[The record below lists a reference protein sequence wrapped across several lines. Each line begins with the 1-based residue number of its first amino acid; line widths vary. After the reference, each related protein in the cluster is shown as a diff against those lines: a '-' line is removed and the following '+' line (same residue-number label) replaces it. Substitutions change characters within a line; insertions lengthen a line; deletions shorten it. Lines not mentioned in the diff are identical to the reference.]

1 MILQKLSIL
10 NYKNI
15 KAAELDLSP
24 GLNCLV
30 GPNGAGKTNAIDAV
44 HYLSFCRSA
53 LCAVDSQVMRHGEDF
68 FMLEG
73 RYQTDGGEPLSV
85 YCGMKRG
92 TKKHFKRDG
101 KEYRRLSEH
110 IGLVPLVSVSPA
122 DSLLIDGGSEERR
135 RLMDIVIS
143 QYDRAYLDA
152 LARYSKA
159 LAQRNAMLRAEA
171 EPDPE
176 LIGIL
181 EEQMAVE
188 GEAIF
193 ARREAFVEE
202 LVPAF
207 QHYYSVISSG
217 RESVGIA
224 YESHCRRGP
233 LLDVI
238 RRDRAKDRAVGY
250 SLHGI
255 HRDDLAFT
263 LGGHPMKREGSQGQG
278 KTFVVALKLAQ
289 FGFLS
294 RTASR
299 TTPLLLLDDVFDKLD
314 AARVE
319 RIVALVSGEGFGQIF
334 MTDTNREHLDGIL
347 RICSHDYKI
356 FRVSDGEIKEGGDV

>member
-15 KAAELDLSP
+15 KAAELELSP

-68 FMLEG
+68 FIIEG
-73 RYQTDGGEPLSV
+73 RYQTDGGEPLTV

-176 LIGIL
+176 LLGIL
-181 EEQMAVE
+181 EEQMAAE

-193 ARREAFVEE
+193 ARREAFVAE

-289 FGFLS
+289 FGFLG
-294 RTASR
+294 RTASH

-319 RIVALVSGEGFGQIF
+319 RIVALVSGQGFGQIF

-347 RICSHDYKI
+347 RLSSHDYKI

>member
-15 KAAELDLSP
+15 KAAELELSP

-68 FMLEG
+68 FMIEG
-73 RYQTDGGEPLSV
+73 RYQTDGGEPLTV

-176 LIGIL
+176 LLGIL
-181 EEQMAVE
+181 EEQMAAE

-193 ARREAFVEE
+193 ARREAFVAE

-289 FGFLS
+289 FGFLG
-294 RTASR
+294 RTASH

-319 RIVALVSGEGFGQIF
+319 RIVALVSGHGFGQIF

-347 RICSHDYKI
+347 RLSSHDYKI
-356 FRVSDGEIKEGGDV
+356 FRVSDGEIKEGGYV